1 MFSNSG
7 AGEDSQ
13 SPLDCKKINSVYPK
27 GNQPW
32 IFIGR
37 TDADVVAPIIWP
49 PDVRNWLIGKD
60 PDAGKDWKQK
70 EKRVAEDE
78 MVRQHHRLNGQE
90 CEQTLGD
97 SGGQR
102 ILPCL
107 HSIASVESQ
116 RVSHDL
122 VTAQQQPRKEDVY
135 ISGTETKE

>member
-1 MFSNSG
+1 M
-7 AGEDSQ
+7 
-13 SPLDCKKINSVYPK
+13 
-27 GNQPW
+27 
-32 IFIGR
+32 
-37 TDADVVAPIIWP
+37 
-49 PDVRNWLIGKD
+49 
-60 PDAGKDWKQK
+60 
-70 EKRVAEDE
+70 AEDE